1 MLQKNDKLLAAYL
14 GFNTVPQLYYFVHF
28 QAPNTLRRLIRIY
41 YRDAQSLWTTD
52 LSWIKLA
59 LDTSRPDQFL
69 VSSMQSQQNLVEDE
83 LNATMEDIDPAL
95 SLLAASYKLIRA
107 YPSRFCQRSSPQ
119 IYEYTW
125 GIHQEDWMRAYAVV
139 TFTCAKH
146 VLFASQYERN
156 PNVAL
161 SDALEP
167 YFSKEI
173 QNSEFFG
180 YVTDELLAQRKTMP
194 GVHNMKAEM
203 EPVEEMNV
211 LELVDDTAE
220 MRNLSQLATKDEI
233 AHVLDTA
240 EFFQSMSA
248 AERDR
253 IIQDTDSALSEIIT
267 KAVCTTL
274 GAIVPGIDLNKGL
287 NALRRSNNMQQSP
300 VTESE
305 SKALQTL
312 LKSQIRC
319 ERAQLGENLPPN
331 QDLTIICS
339 LRDIDMNTLSV
350 SPYNP
355 LLKAKA
361 PQILVILASYETGA
375 KFMLNPETRQPQSR
389 QQIQG
394 LSAQKQ
400 YDTTNVALDGSS
412 QKPSNR
418 EYDDNGHG
426 DDEARFYHRPSCRT
440 ETAQKSH
447 EKMVI
452 QNDMW
457 NVRLI
462 KRENFHGVNLKRV
475 VAGGEIMTD
484 QLTPRQRQRCEEYIR
499 FVLGGYGPAYLLHPE
514 LYKEFWYTGGGEV
527 STIAPVIQKIF
538 EMISVRRGLFTPMK
552 LPNNDITF
560 VGKSVAGLTIRT
572 VELMPTDTNLGREK
586 LDKHIS
592 QLLQYT
598 GNMDVER
605 GAVKAMLDSAICRRL
620 SMIST
625 DINNIKL
632 TTPTKGLL
640 NILSTVEGNAMPL
653 TPTGGS
659 GDIHWPA
666 TSDTTGGL
674 QWLFYLTSD
683 SQRYNFPTNR
693 LDQVRYAVWDSPKYR
708 YVLLRALEA
717 KERDEKLLVC
727 VNNPL
732 TSQRKALPILSQRN
746 HRRLWRIG
754 QKHNVEWEIL
764 IARYTFDAFI
774 EGSIMKEYSA
784 VIAATANID
793 AAIIGEARMICAYE
807 IVKQQLGQGYSR
819 YPRMKAPWN
828 EMDGDD
834 MCYEGYFYS
843 ALAEFFFQN
852 PSQAFLVGRYNIRQ
866 IAQAWKVGMK
876 ITTDMVKN
884 PLPLGMGE
892 GLTLKYL

>member
-1 MLQKNDKLLAAYL
+1 MLGVDANRLTELLGGPLRTAILHSECGTGKAFVTFLALKFLIDERIHKFDNGILHIEQDDRIFKPSVIFMPSAVLRHYFTKVNSCWMGIFDIWLLCEDSDNFTAGDQKPNIIDSLED
-14 GFNTVPQLYYFVHF
+14 F
-28 QAPNTLRRLIRIY
+28 QKQINHWAIEHKSPNTSRI
-41 YRDAQSLWTTD
+41 
-52 LSWIKLA
+52 
-59 LDTSRPDQFL
+59 
-69 VSSMQSQQNLVEDE
+69 
-83 LNATMEDIDPAL
+83 
-95 SLLAASYKLIRA
+95 
-107 YPSRFCQRSSPQ
+107 
-119 IYEYTW
+119 
-125 GIHQEDWMRAYAVV
+125 
-139 TFTCAKH
+139 
-146 VLFASQYERN
+146 
-156 PNVAL
+156 
-161 SDALEP
+161 
-167 YFSKEI
+167 
-173 QNSEFFG
+173 
-180 YVTDELLAQRKTMP
+180 
-194 GVHNMKAEM
+194 
-203 EPVEEMNV
+203 
-211 LELVDDTAE
+211 
-220 MRNLSQLATKDEI
+220 
-233 AHVLDTA
+233 
-240 EFFQSMSA
+240 
-248 AERDR
+248 
-253 IIQDTDSALSEIIT
+253 
-267 KAVCTTL
+267 
-274 GAIVPGIDLNKGL
+274 
-287 NALRRSNNMQQSP
+287 
-300 VTESE
+300 
-305 SKALQTL
+305 
-312 LKSQIRC
+312 
-319 ERAQLGENLPPN
+319 
-331 QDLTIICS
+331 
-339 LRDIDMNTLSV
+339 
-350 SPYNP
+350 
-355 LLKAKA
+355 
-361 PQILVILASYETGA
+361 VILASYETGA

-457 NVRLI
+457 NVVVLGECQFINKETNSYHKLAKKLDRNSLLLFSSHPLTSLQDLYGYLVVMWDTAWPFSHSFTPESALHTTLYKPTTYERLI

-732 TSQRKALPILSQRN
+732 TSQ
-746 HRRLWRIG
+746 
-754 QKHNVEWEIL
+754 
-764 IARYTFDAFI
+764 
-774 EGSIMKEYSA
+774 
-784 VIAATANID
+784 
-793 AAIIGEARMICAYE
+793 
-807 IVKQQLGQGYSR
+807 
-819 YPRMKAPWN
+819 
-828 EMDGDD
+828 
-834 MCYEGYFYS
+834 
-843 ALAEFFFQN
+843 
-852 PSQAFLVGRYNIRQ
+852 
-866 IAQAWKVGMK
+866 
-876 ITTDMVKN
+876 
-884 PLPLGMGE
+884 
-892 GLTLKYL
+892 